1 MMNHC
6 QTLLTISTCA
16 VTHWRGVCC
25 QAAADFLEVAEALT
39 NERLDGAAT
48 TALTKEKLEA
58 AALTDEK
65 PSAEPQAA
73 ALTDVPPFAVLGL
86 VRVLASHAFER
97 PHCHICATRGAARR
111 VTSCIACGASSST
124 PFETGVMARSRLK
137 ASFSRVS

>member
-1 MMNHC
+1 
-6 QTLLTISTCA
+6 
-16 VTHWRGVCC
+16 VCC

-97 PHCHICATRGAARR
+97 PHCHIMCHEGRRAACHLLHCVRRFFINPFRNRGYGEI
-111 VTSCIACGASSST
+111 S
-124 PFETGVMARSRLK
+124 FEGLVQPGQLTW
-137 ASFSRVS
+137 